1 MGMAAQTQIYF
12 TDAHTKFNPR
22 QSSTYSANGQS
33 FYLPYGAGSL
43 YGIFGY
49 DTVNVSQTKFNKT

>member
-1 MGMAAQTQIYF
+1 MLF

-22 QSSTYSANGQS
+22 QSSTYTAKGQS

-43 YGIFGY
+43 YGVFGY
-49 DTVNVSQTKFNKT
+49 DTVNVSQTHQTNQVSASVK